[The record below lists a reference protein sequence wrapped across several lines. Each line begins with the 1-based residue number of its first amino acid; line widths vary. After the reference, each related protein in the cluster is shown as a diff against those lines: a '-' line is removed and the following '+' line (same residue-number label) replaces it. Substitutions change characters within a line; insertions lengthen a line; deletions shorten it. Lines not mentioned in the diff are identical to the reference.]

1 MSDREK
7 NFTGPVIAAVGA
19 VVFRGDEVLVIR
31 RGRAPLKGQWS
42 IPGGK
47 VEYGERLHDALARE
61 VREETGVEIR
71 VLGLL
76 DVFES
81 LPSSSQD
88 RGPADEAA
96 PAEDAAT
103 RLSASENKTAPHY
116 VMIDYAAEWIAG
128 EPRPGDDAE
137 TAEFVSLEEAE
148 RRIAWDTTRRAVA
161 RAAEW
166 RRQNPGKGRA
176 QGPTLS

>member
-1 MSDREK
+1 MTGRE
-7 NFTGPVIAAVGA
+7 NIFTSVGA
-19 VVFRGDEVLVIR
+19 VVFRGEEVLVIR

-47 VEYGERLHDALARE
+47 LDYGERLHEALARE

-81 LPSSSQD
+81 LP
-88 RGPADEAA
+88 AA
-96 PAEDAAT
+96 PGDG
-103 RLSASENKTAPHY
+103 HY
-116 VMIDYAAEWIAG
+116 VMVDFAAEWVSG
-128 EPRPGDDAE
+128 EPRAGDDAE
-137 TAEFVSLEEAE
+137 AAEFVSLEEAE

-161 RAAEW
+161 SAAEW
-166 RRQNPGKGRA
+166 RRNRRQARNQSRT
-176 QGPTLS
+176 QTRTSS